1 MKNGFGYRDETRPS
15 FVVALLVV
23 LSMAA
28 CFYGCATTATPA
40 RKAYTTLSDVDA
52 AAKAT
57 MGVFNTQYQAG
68 QRTEDQ
74 RTQVL
79 AAYAKYQKAAL
90 LALTVAQDV
99 TQSANALKIANDAIA
114 PLLDLIASFTP
125 KGATP

>member
-1 MKNGFGYRDETRPS
+1 MNRRYR
-15 FVVALLVV
+15 VVPLSLVV
-23 LSMAA
+23 LIALALSA
-28 CFYGCATTATPA
+28 GCAHLATPA

-99 TQSANALKIANDAIA
+99 TQSANALKIANDAVN
-114 PLLDLIASFTP
+114 PLLDLIGSFT
-125 KGATP
+125 KVTP

>member
-1 MKNGFGYRDETRPS
+1 MREQSSSLRRGAVGA
-15 FVVALLVV
+15 ALLVV
-23 LSMAA
+23 LLAISA
-28 CFYGCATTATPA
+28 GCASTATPA

-90 LALTVAQDV
+90 LAATVAQDV
-99 TQSANALKIANDAIA
+99 TQSASALKIANDAIA
-114 PLLDLIASFTP
+114 PLLDLIASFVP

>member
-1 MKNGFGYRDETRPS
+1 MNRKVRLTPL
-15 FVVALLVV
+15 ALVV
-23 LSMAA
+23 VLLALSA
-28 CFYGCATTATPA
+28 GCASTATPA

-68 QRTEDQ
+68 QRTEGQ

-90 LALTVAQDV
+90 LAMTVAQDV

>member
-1 MKNGFGYRDETRPS
+1 MKNSFGYRDDHRPS
-15 FVVALLVV
+15 FVLAFVGALAIALA
-23 LSMAA
+23 L
-28 CFYGCATTATPA
+28 GCATGSTPA

-68 QRTEDQ
+68 QRTEAQ

-99 TQSANALKIANDAIA
+99 TQSASALKIANDAVA
-114 PLLDLIASFTP
+114 PLLDLIASFVPAKGTP
-125 KGATP
+125 